1 MQLNGWQAKRGPPV
15 TAAQASSSSSPHQT
29 WHAGVHR
36 GLFSARPLGLNSL
49 CSELPAVVQYIAY
62 LHLVCEFQTGHCC
75 AGRILWTHRSAAVQ
89 VTAVLL
95 LMVWAEKLCFLAG
108 NICCHTRG
116 SQLALQGEEGACYQP
131 GYQSPGSTVLQT
143 THPCGNDTSAPKP
156 LQRTRQNTDEASAET
171 CELELP
177 SSVVARL

>member
-1 MQLNGWQAKRGPPV
+1 MACWAAPRSLLCPATGTEQSLFRAASCGP
-15 TAAQASSSSSPHQT
+15 
-29 WHAGVHR
+29 VHS
-36 GLFSARPLGLNSL
+36 LSPLG
-49 CSELPAVVQYIAY
+49 Y
-62 LHLVCEFQTGHCC
+62 EFQMGHCC

-89 VTAVLL
+89 VTVFLL

-108 NICCHTRG
+108 NVCCHTRG